1 MRCTMNEQLTQFD
14 QQLPDLMYAWSR
26 ALRCGYS
33 VLQIL
38 EATTQMQTTKRPF
51 SDPNAEYSAVELM
64 EMSAQEELDPIV
76 SEFKQVYADF
86 QAGKPLLEAMETMLT
101 RIPSDNLNLVIT
113 TMRVQRQV
121 GGNLADILEILS
133 HVMRQRGQ

>member
-1 MRCTMNEQLTQFD
+1 MNEQLTQFD

-64 EMSAQEELDPIV
+64 EMSSQERLDPIV
-76 SEFKQVYADF
+76 SEFKQVYTDF
-86 QAGKPLLEAMETMLT
+86 QTGTPLLEAMETMLA
-101 RIPSDNLNLVIT
+101 RVPSDNLNLVIT

-133 HVMRQRGQ
+133 HVMRQRGK